1 MSPCSKDRFPK
12 VYFFAFVLMTLL
24 AIPSV
29 RQCVSQFFE
38 DRLLPLFKG
47 GKRQDGGSSGHSSS
61 GGPEDDFKI
70 RLDLNQSI

>member
-1 MSPCSKDRFPK
+1 MSSCSKDRFPK

-38 DRLLPLFKG
+38 DRLLSLFKG
-47 GKRQDGGSSGHSSS
+47 GKARMAVL
-61 GGPEDDFKI
+61 PAI
-70 RLDLNQSI
+70 RHRAARKMILKSVLI